1 MGIQKQNH
9 LKMQSF
15 IRNHFLKFFNAKDAK
30 VSCLLGN
37 TISFATWILMLT
49 GRTNVIVHT
58 NINNFVFLIVF
69 SMSVFQYIHS
79 FVMKDVNAAAW
90 SVMSSALMFAAAFRI
105 PEHTAI
111 VVFLWTGVIL
121 NVWRGLNSVKSE

>member
-1 MGIQKQNH
+1 MDF
-9 LKMQSF
+9 L
-15 IRNHFLKFFNAKDAK
+15 RNNVLKFLNAKDAN

-37 TISFATWILMLT
+37 TISFATWILMQT
-49 GRTNVIVHT
+49 GRTAVIANANV
-58 NINNFVFLIVF
+58 NSFVFLIVF

-90 SVMSSALMFAAAFRI
+90 SVMSSALTFTAALLTNLNQQALAARI

-111 VVFLWTGVIL
+111 VVFLWLSVVI
-121 NVWRGLNSVKSE
+121 NVWRGLNAVKSD